1 MDIRKSRVILD
12 PSEVPFDIT
21 FVIEDCGSKV
31 RAHKW
36 IMAMG
41 SPVCMKQFYG
51 ELRETSDE
59 ILIKKTTKSA
69 FVTMVDTFYGKD
81 IMWMS
86 KSAEEIFRIA
96 DIAEKY
102 QVDVLKEDVEEA
114 LREFPLNK
122 ENVVIVASIAES
134 YGELFEAPAN
144 TLLQSCA
151 IFLTSVLL
159 VKEDFVNFAVKYSKT
174 SYADVAL
181 RLLALMDEVPPPLIQ
196 CCGLK
201 TCRRGKPMM
210 SFRDFKVG
218 DTVQIN
224 PGGKE
229 RNVTPKQLRE
239 GDKGVVREIFS
250 NVILL
255 EGGDWSSQGYFITR
269 SGYATFLFCKC

>member
-102 QVDVLKEDVEEA
+102 QVNVLKEKVKEA
-114 LREFPLNK
+114 LREFPLNE
-122 ENVVIVASIAES
+122 ENVVTVASCAES
-134 YGELFEAPAN
+134 FGELFEVLAN
-144 TLLQSCA
+144 TLLLSCA
-151 IFLTSVLL
+151 NFLTTVLL
-159 VKEDFVNFAVKYSKT
+159 ATEDFVNFAVKYSKT
-174 SYADVAL
+174 SYTDVAL
-181 RLLALMDEVPPPLIQ
+181 RLLALMDEVPPPPLLQ
-196 CCGLK
+196 CCEFK

-210 SFRDFKVG
+210 SITDFFLTFMISLFQFKIQFIKP
-218 DTVQIN
+218 VQFIIYC
-224 PGGKE
+224 
-229 RNVTPKQLRE
+229 TIQL
-239 GDKGVVREIFS
+239 I
-250 NVILL
+250 
-255 EGGDWSSQGYFITR
+255 SSRLIKSAPWPLG
-269 SGYATFLFCKC
+269 